1 MPYTRPEGGFERAS
15 RLGQVDMAKSEV
27 VRAAMARWET
37 PAVATEPPAD
47 LQDRLVSLADLP
59 APGRPDTTYALAFDG
74 SIQEVAA
81 REEYPSVRV
90 DYLQLAGVAVVLS
103 KFLSAWDGPFVDPK
117 KQAAAVGSQILN
129 AVLPGSNVS
138 SPGSSSFDTWRQEV
152 HELFRTRGVSDFGE
166 TVTLLDALDR
176 LFGSTGCV
184 EVGYCPVEG
193 CDQRRLPV
201 PLRGGS
207 CPGCGAQVWPTDV
220 LRTHEEFNPDGS
232 NLTPLGRLMSV
243 CERLLMTIYVDGM
256 LTATPESL
264 TRGLFITDGPLAL
277 FGTVAPLKRRIV
289 DWLGSVTSRLT
300 SLGLQP
306 PLVVGIEKSGAFVD
320 HAAAISGW
328 IPTTH
333 VLHMNDQ
340 YIRDHIARRA
350 PGADPY
356 GKDEFYGRKF
366 VYKTSTEQLL
376 VVTVP
381 RATGQPYAEAGCE
394 DLAGYPTLKGALEV
408 LDTIQTRL
416 YAHAVIPVAL
426 AHSAAALPLGT
437 GTRVLQDLAKQA
449 LSV

>member
-1 MPYTRPEGGFERAS
+1 
-15 RLGQVDMAKSEV
+15 MAKSEV
-27 VRAAMARWET
+27 VREAMARWET
-37 PAVATEPPAD
+37 PAVATEPPVD
-47 LQDRLVSLADLP
+47 LQNRLLALADLP
-59 APGRPDTTYALAFDG
+59 APERPDTTYVLAFDG

-103 KFLSAWDGPFVDPK
+103 KFFSAWDGPFVDPK
-117 KQAAAVGSQILN
+117 KQAAAVSSQIVN

-138 SPGSSSFDTWRQEV
+138 SPGSSSVDTWRQEV

-176 LFGSTGCV
+176 LFGSVGNV
-184 EVGYCPVEG
+184 EVGYCPAEG
-193 CDQRRLPV
+193 CVQRRFSVRLEGEP
-201 PLRGGS
+201 
-207 CPGCGAQVWPTDV
+207 CPGCGTQVWPTDV
-220 LRTHEEFNPDGS
+220 LRTHEEFDPDGS

-243 CERLLMTIYVDGM
+243 CERLLMTIYVDGL
-256 LTATPESL
+256 LTAAPESL
-264 TRGLFITDGPLAL
+264 ARGLFVTDGPLAL
-277 FGTVAPLKRRIV
+277 FGTVAPMKRRLV
-289 DWLGSVTSRLT
+289 TWLGSVTSRLA

-320 HAAAISGW
+320 HAAALRQW
-328 IPTTH
+328 IPTGH
-333 VLHMNDQ
+333 VLHMDEQ
-340 YIRDHIARRA
+340 YIRTRVAKRA

-356 GKDEFYGRKF
+356 GKDEFYGRRF
-366 VYKTSTEQLL
+366 VYKTSTERLL

-381 RATGQPYAEAGCE
+381 RSTGQPYAEAGCE
-394 DLAGYPTLKGALEV
+394 DLAGYPTLKSTLQV
-408 LDTIQTRL
+408 LDAIQTRL
-416 YAHAVIPVAL
+416 YADAVIPVAL